1 MAGESRK
8 IRIFFDTQLATRATS
23 LQTMSPPNEPTNA
36 AKHAA
41 ETPFRPTPLTID
53 SPDAFEAILGARRVL
68 VLGSS
73 GSGKTHLSDRLAG
86 ILAIDPIHLD
96 AYFWQADLRPR
107 GDREWRAMLSNLVQR
122 ESWIMDGTYERSLD
136 LRIPH
141 ADAIVLLDCPSN
153 RCLERVLEREKEFDG
168 KTRRDRVD
176 GCSERIDLN
185 HVRYVMQYSE
195 VTHPRI
201 IASIE
206 RYGSEIPVVAI
217 DAPEAVE
224 VFVSKLESTVA
235 ARAGSRRAPARRV
248 GEEIRVG

>member
-8 IRIFFDTQLATRATS
+8 IRIFFDTQLATVATS

-36 AKHAA
+36 ARHAA
-41 ETPFRPTPLTID
+41 ETQFRPTLLNFD
-53 SPDAFEAILGARRVL
+53 HADAFEAILGARRIL

-96 AYFWQADLRPR
+96 AYFWQPGAQPR
-107 GDREWRAMLSNLVQR
+107 GDGEWRAMLSNLVQR

-185 HVRYVMQYSE
+185 HVRYVMQYPD
-195 VTHPRI
+195 VTHPQI

-206 RYGSEIPVVAI
+206 RYGSETPVVAI

-235 ARAGSRRAPARRV
+235 ARAGSRPAHASRVVEELRV
-248 GEEIRVG
+248 G

>member
-1 MAGESRK
+1 M
-8 IRIFFDTQLATRATS
+8 T
-23 LQTMSPPNEPTNA
+23 PPNEPMNA
-36 AKHAA
+36 DIHAA
-41 ETPFRPTPLTID
+41 ETPFRPTLLNFD
-53 SPDAFEAILGARRVL
+53 SPEACEEILSARRIL

-73 GSGKTHLSDRLAG
+73 GSGKTHLSHRLAG
-86 ILAIDPIHLD
+86 ILGIDPIHLD
-96 AYFWQADLRPR
+96 AYFWQPGARPR
-107 GDREWRAMLSNLVQR
+107 GDREWRGVVPKLVQR

-136 LRIPH
+136 LRIPY
-141 ADAIVLLDCPSN
+141 ADAIILLDCPSN
-153 RCLERVLEREKEFDG
+153 RCLKRVLEREKEFDG

-176 GCSERIDLN
+176 GCSERIDWN

-206 RYGSEIPVVAI
+206 RYGSETPVVAI